1 MLPAMLTALVG
12 FIAAREAVTAWVRPH
27 LFTPL
32 HQSLPITTAT
42 PVSIDQ
48 TSPGVIKAF
57 ENTRGISFPDAWIY
71 SVKIDRSA
79 PYRLLSQPQRQCG
92 PWPALGL
99 PLARHRPESR
109 ISRRINSPGF
119 CP

>member
-1 MLPAMLTALVG
+1 RSRVDHGARRTSRLVVKQVRFRECGSVQLSSLRGPRRRADPLRRPRLRARLPAGLLFRRMLPAMLTALVG
-12 FIAAREAVTAWVRPH
+12 FIAAREALAAWVRPH

-57 ENTRGISFPDAWIY
+57 ENTR
-71 SVKIDRSA
+71 
-79 PYRLLSQPQRQCG
+79 
-92 PWPALGL
+92 
-99 PLARHRPESR
+99 
-109 ISRRINSPGF
+109 
-119 CP
+119 